1 MRWNLKRPRST
12 YRVWQAR
19 RERKKSTLYIPERG
33 QARRCCFRP
42 VVVNFYCL
50 VRVKL
55 CGQVY
60 LHEKKKKEMET
71 TFSSLLKPPFFH
83 LFPLIV
89 TVRMLSDYYSEH
101 RCLFVSENFCTF
113 LNPSL
118 SLCNEYAPSTSPS
131 CDVGCFFV
139 ALLRTSS

>member
-60 LHEKKKKEMET
+60 LHEKKKKRNGDNV
-71 TFSSLLKPPFFH
+71 LLAAEAA
-83 LFPLIV
+83 LFPPI
-89 TVRMLSDYYSEH
+89 SPYCDSA
-101 RCLFVSENFCTF
+101 
-113 LNPSL
+113 
-118 SLCNEYAPSTSPS
+118 YAKR
-131 CDVGCFFV
+131 
-139 ALLRTSS
+139 LL